1 VLRLANEL
9 AHEVEAAPPRID
21 GLLALRGV
29 LESGDEAPEEGARER
44 QMKQLSD
51 GFGEALEGLAMM
63 RLGEGARLE
72 AVLTERLEEIAGL
85 VKDAENAAATQPA
98 AIKGRI
104 TELIT
109 VLLEAV
115 PALPEER
122 LAHEA
127 ALVVAKAD
135 VREELDRLNAHLD
148 AAHGLMIEGGA
159 IGRRFDF
166 LCQEFNREANTLC
179 SKSADLELTRIGLA
193 LKAAIEQ
200 LREQVQNIE

>member
-1 VLRLANEL
+1 L
-9 AHEVEAAPPRID
+9 
-21 GLLALRGV
+21 
-29 LESGDEAPEEGARER
+29 
-44 QMKQLSD
+44 
-51 GFGEALEGLAMM
+51 ALEGLAMM

-72 AVLTERLEEIAGL
+72 AVLTGRLDEIAVL
-85 VKDAENAAATQPA
+85 VKDAESAAATQPA
-98 AIKGRI
+98 AIKARI
-104 TELIT
+104 KELVT
-109 VLLEAV
+109 VLLDSV

-135 VREELDRLNAHLD
+135 IREELDRLRAHLD
-148 AAHGLMIEGGA
+148 AARGLMKEGGA

-179 SKSADLELTRIGLA
+179 SKSADLELTRIGLG